1 MTDSDQTRTKITLK
15 DSSGT
20 SEGAEIP
27 QKPLVNVSV
36 PFVDQQNQNL
46 QNNVET
52 NNILFNKMFVQKV
65 PPGYIAELKSAV
77 SILARRKN
85 ALQEEYKK
93 IKSNTIRS
101 SEIAFIR
108 SQTQYVHSQNSL
120 IQIQDLMSRYTET
133 MRNNS
138 ALKALCVNLEKKIS
152 YEEHR
157 RSSFIEEMHLLE
169 NTYNLNESVHLEPPK
184 LNQPDDSIG
193 RAEQLEIQRLINR
206 LQILHNQ
213 LREVQSEPDYETN
226 TIAFKEIVKSIEMKS
241 NLRQVGTKELKEE
254 IDNLQQTLNHSNDMI
269 DMIIS
274 ENSKKRRKMEAK
286 SQQYYEEEKNMA
298 EKFQNQIQNYKEKSI
313 KDNKKYDSLRSKL
326 EKIQSDNQ
334 SIFKEIDR
342 INDLPKPRKI
352 IPIADNNI
360 EEDMNDNDD
369 EESSESDKYDESQFN
384 QTNQQLVFTL
394 NQQIYQLRSEIH
406 DLNQQYFFLK
416 TNVNDSQ
423 NQKLKQIRSLNE
435 KYQKNLERIE
445 KIRLEKKVAPTDQDK
460 EEADSIAK
468 ILDKIHGSIFEI
480 NSSLIGDNQ

>member
-1 MTDSDQTRTKITLK
+1 
-15 DSSGT
+15 
-20 SEGAEIP
+20 
-27 QKPLVNVSV
+27 
-36 PFVDQQNQNL
+36 
-46 QNNVET
+46 
-52 NNILFNKMFVQKV
+52 
-65 PPGYIAELKSAV
+65 
-77 SILARRKN
+77 
-85 ALQEEYKK
+85 
-93 IKSNTIRS
+93 
-101 SEIAFIR
+101 
-108 SQTQYVHSQNSL
+108 
-120 IQIQDLMSRYTET
+120 
-133 MRNNS
+133 
-138 ALKALCVNLEKKIS
+138 
-152 YEEHR
+152 
-157 RSSFIEEMHLLE
+157 
-169 NTYNLNESVHLEPPK
+169 
-184 LNQPDDSIG
+184 
-193 RAEQLEIQRLINR
+193 
-206 LQILHNQ
+206 
-213 LREVQSEPDYETN
+213 
-226 TIAFKEIVKSIEMKS
+226 
-241 NLRQVGTKELKEE
+241 
-254 IDNLQQTLNHSNDMI
+254 
-269 DMIIS
+269 
-274 ENSKKRRKMEAK
+274 
-286 SQQYYEEEKNMA
+286 MA
-298 EKFQNQIQNYKEKSI
+298 EKFQNQIQSYKEKSI

-334 SIFKEIDR
+334 SLFKEIDR

-352 IPIADNNI
+352 TPIADNNI